1 MSSKAGKNT
10 LALVGLDIGG
20 EWNVPLLRNA
30 AEVSGAS
37 LLFARTGA
45 CDGAT
50 TLADGDV
57 AEFEALFDRY
67 DHVVA
72 CETGKKSRSIYTFAV
87 PRGRT
92 AVVVGNE
99 RSGIP
104 RETLSSM
111 HEMVSVPMH
120 GKGMTS
126 VNVAV
131 AAAIVLYAFE
141 RDLGRTG
148 VRKSKLTR
156 TAVDVLIRDPDDPSE
171 VGSLLR
177 SAWAFGWR
185 KVYLSDRNCVW
196 FTKDRAI
203 VTAGRAAARREV
215 NPLVVAPAD
224 QMNLRKYKAVIQCSH
239 DRSGTP
245 LSRFVLADS
254 RPILIVLGEGENHLS
269 QNEKLRKIYVDHG
282 NSQAVPC
289 FRHTGSIVLSVI
301 SEMLRGGGRG

>member
-10 LALVGLDIGG
+10 LALVGLDIEG
-20 EWNVPLLRNA
+20 ERNVPLLQNA
-30 AEVSGAS
+30 AELSGAS

-45 CDGAT
+45 FDGAT
-50 TLADGDV
+50 TVADEGV

-104 RETLSSM
+104 REILSSV
-111 HEMVSVPMH
+111 HEMVFVPMY

-156 TAVDVLIRDPDDPSE
+156 SGVDVLIRDPDDPSA

-185 KVYLSDRNCVW
+185 KVYLSDRNDVW
-196 FTKDRAI
+196 FTKDRAT
-203 VTAGRAAARREV
+203 VAAGRAAARREV

-224 QMNLRKYKAVIQCSH
+224 QMNLRKYKAVIQCSGG
-239 DRSGTP
+239 RSGTA
-245 LSRFVLADS
+245 LSRLVLADS
-254 RPILIVLGEGENHLS
+254 RPILIVLGEDENPLS
-269 QNEKLRKIYVDHG
+269 QDAELRTVYVDHG
-282 NSQAVPC
+282 NSQTRPR
-289 FRHTGSIVLSVI
+289 FRHTGSIVFSVI